1 MKRLVAVFALTLS
14 GFSAFSD
21 EPDLVGGARRAAAY
35 WNSRYGRCSGNAAQG
50 GAWYGV
56 VADEPGCTNCAKPG
70 SIQMVPDFR
79 IRFRTEELSQEER
92 LNGFEFK
99 ATTGLEPG
107 PFRWWIAQNKAWRD
121 WQVGEIAPPVILT
134 QKHGVWSTKAAEGMV
149 EPNLKA
155 LGNCSQIP
163 PAKEEKQ

>member
-70 SIQMVPDFR
+70 SIQMVPELK
-79 IRFRTEELSQEER
+79 IRFRTEELTQEER

-99 ATTGLEPG
+99 ATTSLEPG
-107 PFRWWIAQNKAWRD
+107 AFRWWSAENRAWGD
-121 WQVGEIAPPVILT
+121 WQVGEIAAGEVFIR
-134 QKHGVWSTKAAEGMV
+134 KRGVWSNVVVSGMAEQ
-149 EPNLKA
+149 NLKA
-155 LGNCSQIP
+155 LTTCSQIP
-163 PAKEEKQ
+163 PMNDEKR